1 MMTGYTIAGN
11 IFDVVAVALDVEAGT
26 AVVPVS
32 GDPTGV
38 LVTVPLG
45 CTLLVLKLAVKVLVA
60 YAVPAGG
67 LVTMGAASPS
77 PAETVG

>member
-1 MMTGYTIAGN
+1 MRLRPAIMTGYTIAGN
-11 IFDVVAVALDVEAGT
+11 IFDVVVVALDVEAGD
-26 AVVPVS
+26 
-32 GDPTGV
+32 DPTGV
-38 LVTVPLG
+38 LVIVLVG